1 MKKSF
6 LILSLTALGCSLSV
20 ACGDDGQNDNHND
33 GGAAGDGDGEGGA
46 AGDGDGDGEGG
57 AAHADVCSDLVT
69 EIGQGEGGAGGAAA
83 LTCETPDAPKEK
95 IAIAGKYIDSYDGP
109 HTITDEVWDTG
120 WSKFYLSLVNNEE
133 RYALALNADQNG
145 YFPCMW
151 SRFVWTE
158 QGGEL
163 YYCQAPYGAES
174 ECAAEENKM
183 PDTDDLD
190 AGCNGFSWSSLSKSK

>member
-1 MKKSF
+1 MKKSL

-20 ACGDDGQNDNHND
+20 ACGDDEQNDNHND
-33 GGAAGDGDGEGGA
+33 GGAAGDGDGDVDGEG
-46 AGDGDGDGEGG
+46 GEGG
-57 AAHADVCSDLVT
+57 AAHMDTCSDLVT
-69 EIGQGEGGAGGAAA
+69 KQAKDSAEGGAGGAAA
-83 LTCETPDAPKEK
+83 LTCEAPDTPKEK
-95 IAIAGKYIDSYDGP
+95 IAIAGKYIDGYDGP

-120 WSKFYLSLVNNEE
+120 WSKFYLSLVNNKEG
-133 RYALALNADQNG
+133 YALALNSDQNG

-158 QGGEL
+158 QDGEL

-190 AGCNGFSWSSLSKSK
+190 AGCNGFSWSSLSKSE